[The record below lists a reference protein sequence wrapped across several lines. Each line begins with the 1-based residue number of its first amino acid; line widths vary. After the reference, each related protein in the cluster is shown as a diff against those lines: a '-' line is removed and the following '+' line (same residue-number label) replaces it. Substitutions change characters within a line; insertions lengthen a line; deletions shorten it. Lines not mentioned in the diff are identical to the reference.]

1 MDFISTY
8 IASLNYPWF
17 TWISSLIANDYL
29 FGGFLILLFLFSFKY
44 MKKWRELAVT
54 IVISLILFTSL
65 KYIVREPRP
74 CVQLDA
80 KLSCPSSYS
89 FPSGHSSMINSFL
102 FPSLYDSSVF
112 VFAPLSLIVMFSRIY
127 IGVHTFY
134 DIVGGF
140 IVALISFLLSSFIVK
155 RFWPK
160 KLEQKFVSM
169 LPVFLRPLH

>member
-17 TWISSLIANDYL
+17 TWVSSLIANDYL
-29 FGGFLILLFLFSFKY
+29 YGFFIIILFFLSFKY

-54 IVISLILFTSL
+54 ILISLILFTSL
-65 KYIVREPRP
+65 KYIVKEPRP
-74 CVQLDA
+74 CVQLNA

-89 FPSGHSSMINSFL
+89 FPSGHSSIINAFL
-102 FPSLYDSSVF
+102 FPSLYDSSAF
-112 VFAPLSLIVMFSRIY
+112 IFTPLSLIVMFSRVY

-134 DIVGGF
+134 DVLGGF
-140 IVALISFLLSSFIVK
+140 VVALISFLLSSFLVK

-160 KLEQKFVSM
+160 KLEQKIVLA
-169 LPVFLRPLH
+169 LPEFMRPLH